1 MAAVDLCQQLLLLL
15 HPTRVSML
23 GCGPLSG
30 TVIKKRT
37 AREGGEADANSR
49 GWNRA
54 GGVRPLRFH
63 ERGVRAAELLGVSP
77 MN

>member
-1 MAAVDLCQQLLLLL
+1 MAAVDLCQQ
-15 HPTRVSML
+15 HPTRVSMF